1 MNEFTFIIPGEP
13 VPKARP
19 RFNSRTGHTYTT
31 SKTAKA
37 EKLIK
42 DAYLAQ
48 GGRNLADYVGR
59 VSICMVFHFPIRK
72 SWAKKK
78 QAELLNSTH
87 AIKPD
92 LDNLEKTVLDALNGL
107 AFKDDSQVCMVK
119 KTKLWKKEART
130 IVQLIYGE
138 DQT

>member
-1 MNEFTFIIPGEP
+1 MNDFTFIIPGEP

-48 GGRNLADYVGR
+48 GGRNLADYEGKVE
-59 VSICMVFHFPIRK
+59 IAMVFHFPIRK
-72 SWAKKK
+72 SWTKKK
-78 QAELLNSTH
+78 QEELLDSTH
-87 AIKPD
+87 TIKPD
-92 LDNLEKTVLDALNGL
+92 LDNLEKTVLDALNRL
-107 AFKDDSQVCMVK
+107 AFKDDSQVCMVR

-130 IVQLIYGE
+130 IVQLTYGE
-138 DQT
+138 GEE